1 MAVLS
6 NISVSNICLSTNTHG
21 AYMFPV
27 PGSVAPKISSPQ
39 HDDPTLNGKT
49 LNFLGALVQH
59 FEPDPHSNFFVH
71 VFGVSVLFL
80 DCFLL

>member
-1 MAVLS
+1 
-6 NISVSNICLSTNTHG
+6 
-21 AYMFPV
+21 MFPV

-39 HDDPTLNGKT
+39 HDDPTFNGKT